1 MRLSTMDADD
11 VGVLPPIPQ
20 NVMDIARARVVHTL
34 GGAKRTAPHDVDGGT
49 AAETSPTAPTP
60 TVPKGDGGNATAQS
74 NLVANSQKPTFF
86 KDAQGNEYR
95 MKNGRLYI
103 KGWFDTRLKFR
114 LLNATS
120 GKELSLENKKIQVYG
135 WHVVEEVTDENEI
148 KAEEVSKA
156 DEIECVEEEAEG
168 DD

>member
-1 MRLSTMDADD
+1 MRFATMDADE
-11 VGVLPPIPQ
+11 VGVLPPIPR
-20 NVMDIARARVVHTL
+20 NVMDIARARVAHAL
-34 GGAKRTAPHDVDGGT
+34 GGIKRTAPHDGGG
-49 AAETSPTAPTP
+49 ETSTEHSPTAPTP
-60 TVPKGDGGNATAQS
+60 SVSRGGGGNAAVQS
-74 NLVANSQKPTFF
+74 ILTANSQKPTFF

-103 KGWFDTRLKFR
+103 KGWFDTSLKFR

-135 WHVVEEVTDENEI
+135 WHVVEKVTDEAEI
-148 KAEEVSKA
+148 KAEEDGKA
-156 DEIECVEEEAEG
+156 DEIENVEEEAEG